1 MSGESNVVYWLE
13 SRKIAATPERVQA
26 VFQRAKSVDRVLT
39 DDEIR
44 SVLAALDET
53 RVS

>member
-1 MSGESNVVYWLE
+1 
-13 SRKIAATPERVQA
+13 

-39 DDEIR
+39 ADEIH

>member
-1 MSGESNVVYWLE
+1 VIYWLE
-13 SRKIAATPERVQA
+13 SRGITPSAERVSA

-39 DDEIR
+39 DAEIR
-44 SVLAALDET
+44 AVLGALDET

>member
-1 MSGESNVVYWLE
+1 VVFWLE
-13 SRKIAATPERVQA
+13 SRKIAVTPERVQA

-44 SVLAALDET
+44 AVLAALDET
-53 RVS
+53 KVS